1 MVVTQKSISTS
12 AWVMKLQHTKTSF
25 DTFLCASA
33 LLCMMLIPVL
43 EMMLRPLHARGI
55 DNAPSLVQHLGLL
68 MSMMGALAAE
78 RHEGLAR
85 LGNIGKL
92 FHNPRWESITR
103 AIGLLMSV
111 VMCGALGFA
120 GLELA
125 RSEWGST
132 HTLSYG
138 FPLAFAQGLLPL
150 GFVLIGL
157 RLGERAC
164 ALLAGQLQSQGELE
178 SHHPHHSHLS
188 PESKDPSTVSL
199 PHLGFSIVAAI
210 VCAAGYGLAQTGW
223 IENCPFPV
231 LILILLFMLALDAP
245 IFAVMA
251 GLAWALFAG
260 EGLPLAS
267 LALSHYQI
275 TINPSLPALPLF
287 TLAGLLLAS
296 GQSSQR
302 LSALFISIFGAGQIG
317 TMTAVAVLC
326 SCFTA
331 LTGGSGVTI
340 LALGGLLMPLLTRA
354 NYPERQSM
362 GLITSASALGVLLA
376 PAVPLIMYA
385 IIARIPINT
394 MFVAGIVP
402 AVLMVM
408 CLVLLGLVM
417 KTRSSPK
424 GSLGEE
430 RRHEHHATFLSCA
443 WAAKWELLAPV
454 VAIGSLVSGLTTPT
468 ESAAITALYAATVQL
483 LFQREIDLKAFWA
496 SLTQTAQLIG
506 GVMLIMGLAL
516 GLTNYLIDQG
526 IPDQA
531 IEQFQSITH
540 NKYWF
545 LLALNVFLLIC
556 GALMEIYAALIVL
569 VPLLLP
575 LAMSYGVDPL
585 HFGIIFL
592 ANLEIGFLCPPAGM
606 NIYFAAAVF
615 NKPIHE
621 VVRSVLTPAL
631 AFFIGSLILSCVP
644 TLVTF
649 LPDLLEMSR

>member
-1 MVVTQKSISTS
+1 
-12 AWVMKLQHTKTSF
+12 
-25 DTFLCASA
+25 
-33 LLCMMLIPVL
+33 
-43 EMMLRPLHARGI
+43 
-55 DNAPSLVQHLGLL
+55 
-68 MSMMGALAAE
+68 
-78 RHEGLAR
+78 
-85 LGNIGKL
+85 
-92 FHNPRWESITR
+92 
-103 AIGLLMSV
+103 
-111 VMCGALGFA
+111 
-120 GLELA
+120 
-125 RSEWGST
+125 
-132 HTLSYG
+132 
-138 FPLAFAQGLLPL
+138 
-150 GFVLIGL
+150 
-157 RLGERAC
+157 
-164 ALLAGQLQSQGELE
+164 
-178 SHHPHHSHLS
+178 
-188 PESKDPSTVSL
+188 
-199 PHLGFSIVAAI
+199 
-210 VCAAGYGLAQTGW
+210 
-223 IENCPFPV
+223 
-231 LILILLFMLALDAP
+231 
-245 IFAVMA
+245 
-251 GLAWALFAG
+251 
-260 EGLPLAS
+260 
-267 LALSHYQI
+267 
-275 TINPSLPALPLF
+275 
-287 TLAGLLLAS
+287 
-296 GQSSQR
+296 
-302 LSALFISIFGAGQIG
+302 
-317 TMTAVAVLC
+317 MTAVAVLC

-340 LALGGLLMPLLTRA
+340 LALGGLLMPLLTTA

-385 IIARIPINT
+385 IIAKIPINT

-402 AVLMVM
+402 AMLMVM
-408 CLVLLGLVM
+408 CLVALGLLM
-417 KTRSSPK
+417 RTRPGQEMPAPRNALPDTPRNPGHSAPR
-424 GSLGEE
+424 GG
-430 RRHEHHATFLSCA
+430 FLHCA

-468 ESAAITALYAATVQL
+468 ESAAITALYAAIVQIAL
-483 LFQREIDLKAFWA
+483 KREIDLKGFWG

-615 NKPIHE
+615 HKPIHE

-644 TLVTF
+644 ALVTF
-649 LPDLLEMSR
+649 LPELLGMSR

>member
-1 MVVTQKSISTS
+1 MPNSTNRS
-12 AWVMKLQHTKTSF
+12 LDNAL
-25 DTFLCASA
+25 AGGA
-33 LLCMMLIPVL
+33 LLCMMLSPGL
-43 EMMLRPLHARGI
+43 EMLLRPWQARGI
-55 DNAPSLVQHLGLL
+55 DNAASLVQHLGLG
-68 MSMMGALAAE
+68 MSMLGALAAE
-78 RHEGLAR
+78 RHAGLAR
-85 LGNIGKL
+85 LGNVGRY
-92 FHNPRWESITR
+92 FNHPRASLYTQT
-103 AIGLLMSV
+103 AGLVLSA
-111 VMCGALGFA
+111 VMCGGLSFA

-125 RSEWGST
+125 VSEWNSN

-138 FPLAFAQGLLPL
+138 MPLAYAQGLLPL
-150 GFVLIGL
+150 GFALIGM
-157 RLGERAC
+157 RLGARAVMAWGGDALPGLPGLPGLTGLTGLMGLRGLGASVLAHAGALAMC
-164 ALLAGQLQSQGELE
+164 ALGYTIAQMGLVEDAPKVL
-178 SHHPHHSHLS
+178 
-188 PESKDPSTVSL
+188 VY
-199 PHLGFSIVAAI
+199 AA
-210 VCAAGYGLAQTGW
+210 
-223 IENCPFPV
+223 
-231 LILILLFMLALDAP
+231 LITMLALDAP

-251 GLAWALFAG
+251 GLAWVLFAG

-302 LSALFISIFGAGQIG
+302 LSRLFISIFGAGQIG
-317 TMTAVAVLC
+317 TMIAVAVLC

-340 LALGGLLMPLLTRA
+340 LALGGLLMPLLTQA
-354 NYPERQSM
+354 HYPERQSM

-385 IIARIPINT
+385 IIAKIPINT

-402 AVLMVM
+402 AIVMVT
-408 CLVLLGLVM
+408 CLVVLGLVLNRGQRD
-417 KTRSSPK
+417 RSNPADPTSTAQDPAAAPP
-424 GSLGEE
+424 SRVALVMQ
-430 RRHEHHATFLSCA
+430 SA
-443 WAAKWELLAPV
+443 WDARWELFAPV

-468 ESAAITALYAATVQL
+468 ESAAITALYAALVQVV
-483 LFQREIDLKAFWA
+483 FKKDIDAKAFWA
-496 SLTQTAQLIG
+496 CLTQTAQLVG

-545 LLALNVFLLIC
+545 LLGLNVFLLIC

-575 LAMSYGVDPL
+575 LAMSYGVDPM

-606 NIYFAAAVF
+606 NIYFASAVF
-615 NKPIHE
+615 QKPIHE
-621 VVRSVLTPAL
+621 VVQSVLTPAL
-631 AFFIGSLILSCVP
+631 AFFLGSLILSCAP
-644 TLVTF
+644 ILVTF
-649 LPDLLEMSR
+649 LPDLFQMSR

>member
-1 MVVTQKSISTS
+1 MTS
-12 AWVMKLQHTKTSF
+12 SSNHSSNHSSNRSLDNAL
-25 DTFLCASA
+25 AAGA

-43 EMMLRPLHARGI
+43 EMLLRPWQARGI
-55 DNAPSLVQHLGLL
+55 DNAASLVQHLGLV
-68 MSMMGALAAE
+68 MSMLGALAAE
-78 RHEGLAR
+78 RHGGLAR
-85 LGNIGKL
+85 LGNVGRYFK
-92 FHNPRWESITR
+92 NPQASLLTQT
-103 AIGLLMSV
+103 AGLVMSA
-111 VMCGALGFA
+111 VMCGGLSFA
-120 GLELA
+120 GWELA
-125 RSEWGST
+125 ASEWDSA

-138 FPLAFAQGLLPL
+138 LPLAYAQGLLPL
-150 GFVLIGL
+150 GFALIGI
-157 RLGERAC
+157 RLGARAVNALGADALPALLSTALAHGGALALC
-164 ALLAGQLQSQGELE
+164 ALGFAIAQMGILEEAPKVLVYLA
-178 SHHPHHSHLS
+178 
-188 PESKDPSTVSL
+188 
-199 PHLGFSIVAAI
+199 
-210 VCAAGYGLAQTGW
+210 
-223 IENCPFPV
+223 
-231 LILILLFMLALDAP
+231 LLTMLALDAP

-251 GLAWALFAG
+251 GLAWLLFAG

-275 TINPSLPALPLF
+275 TVNPSLPALPLF

-302 LSALFISIFGAGQIG
+302 LSRLFISIFGAGQIG
-317 TMTAVAVLC
+317 TMVAVAVLC

-340 LALGGLLMPLLTRA
+340 LALGGLLMPLLTQA
-354 NYPERQSM
+354 HYPERQSM

-385 IIARIPINT
+385 IIAKIPINT

-402 AVLMVM
+402 AIVMVT
-408 CLVLLGLVM
+408 CLVVLGLVLN
-417 KTRSSPK
+417 RRQLDRSHRADPSSPAQNPAAP
-424 GSLGEE
+424 GPS
-430 RRHEHHATFLSCA
+430 RAQRVVQSA
-443 WAAKWELLAPV
+443 WEAKWELFAPV

-468 ESAAITALYAATVQL
+468 ESAAITALYAALVQVV
-483 LFQREIDLKAFWA
+483 FKKDIDAQAFWA
-496 SLTQTAQLIG
+496 CLTQTAQLIG

-545 LLALNVFLLIC
+545 LLGLNVFLLIC

-575 LAMSYGVDPL
+575 LATSYGVDPM

-606 NIYFAAAVF
+606 NIYFASAVF
-615 NKPIHE
+615 QKPIHE
-621 VVRSVLTPAL
+621 VVQSVLTPAL
-631 AFFIGSLILSCVP
+631 AFFLGSLILSCAP
-644 TLVTF
+644 ILVTF
-649 LPDLLEMSR
+649 LPDLFQMSR

>member
-1 MVVTQKSISTS
+1 
-12 AWVMKLQHTKTSF
+12 MKLHPSKPSL
-25 DTFLCASA
+25 DNLLAASA
-33 LLCMMLIPVL
+33 LLFMMLIPVL
-43 EMMLRPLHARGI
+43 EMLLRPLHSRGI

-85 LGNIGKL
+85 LGNMGRY
-92 FHNPRWESITR
+92 FNNPQVSVYTR
-103 AIGLLMSV
+103 AAGLFMSS
-111 VMCGALGFA
+111 VMCGALSFA

-125 RSEWGST
+125 RSEWGSA

-138 FPLAFAQGLLPL
+138 LPLAFAQGLLPL
-150 GFVLIGL
+150 GFVLIGI
-157 RLGERAC
+157 RLGARAGVHLGGQTTPGLMTTAWTTLVATGVC
-164 ALLAGQLQSQGELE
+164 AL
-178 SHHPHHSHLS
+178 
-188 PESKDPSTVSL
+188 
-199 PHLGFSIVAAI
+199 
-210 VCAAGYGLAQTGW
+210 GYGLAQVGW
-223 IENCPFPV
+223 MENCPTLLVMLLLV
-231 LILILLFMLALDAP
+231 LMLALDAP

-251 GLAWALFAG
+251 GLAWVLFAS

-267 LALSHYQI
+267 LSLSHYQI

-296 GQSSQR
+296 GQSSKR
-302 LSALFISIFGAGQIG
+302 LSELFISIFGAGQIG

-340 LALGGLLMPLLTRA
+340 LALGGLLMPLLTKA

-402 AVLMVM
+402 AMLMVM
-408 CLVLLGLVM
+408 CLVVLGLIM
-417 KTRSSPK
+417 KTHPGQELTAQRNARPEAAHNRVQNAPN
-424 GSLGEE
+424 GG
-430 RRHEHHATFLSCA
+430 FLHCA
-443 WAAKWELLAPV
+443 WAAKWELFAPV

-468 ESAAITALYAATVQL
+468 ESAAITALYAAIVQIAL
-483 LFQREIDLKAFWA
+483 KREIDLKGFWG

-526 IPDQA
+526 IPDLA

-615 NKPIHE
+615 KKPIHE

-644 TLVTF
+644 ALVTF
-649 LPDLLEMSR
+649 LPELLGMSR

>member
-1 MVVTQKSISTS
+1 
-12 AWVMKLQHTKTSF
+12 MKLRPNSPAVENH
-25 DTFLCASA
+25 LAASA
-33 LLCMMLIPVL
+33 LFLMMLIPVF
-43 EMMLRPLHARGI
+43 EMLLRPLQARGV
-55 DNAPSLVQHLGLL
+55 DNAPSLVQHLGLM
-68 MSMMGALAAE
+68 MSMLGALAAE
-78 RHEGLAR
+78 RHAGLAR
-85 LGNIGKL
+85 LGNIGRY
-92 FHNPRWESITR
+92 FNSPRAPRYTQSAGMIMS
-103 AIGLLMSV
+103 AVICGGLSY
-111 VMCGALGFA
+111 A
-120 GLELA
+120 GLDLA
-125 RSEWGST
+125 RSEWDSA

-138 FPLAFAQGLLPL
+138 LPLAYAQGLLPL
-150 GFVLIGL
+150 GFLLIGV
-157 RLGERAC
+157 RLGARAC
-164 ALLAGQLQSQGELE
+164 NALSRHPSDHLAQKLWTQA
-178 SHHPHHSHLS
+178 
-188 PESKDPSTVSL
+188 VA
-199 PHLGFSIVAAI
+199 LGL
-210 VCAAGYGLAQTGW
+210 CALGYGVAQMGLMQDAPKVLAYG
-223 IENCPFPV
+223 
-231 LILILLFMLALDAP
+231 LLLLMLALDAP

-251 GLAWALFAG
+251 GLAWVLFAG

-296 GQSSQR
+296 GQSSKR
-302 LSALFISIFGAGQIG
+302 LSTLFICIFGAGQIG
-317 TMTAVAVLC
+317 TMAAVAVLC

-354 NYPERQSM
+354 HYPERQSM
-362 GLITSASALGVLLA
+362 GLITAASALGVLLA

-385 IIARIPINT
+385 IIAKIPINT
-394 MFVAGIVP
+394 MFVAGILP
-402 AVLMVM
+402 ALLMVA
-408 CLVLLGLVM
+408 CLVILGLVVKGRQKDASTSPLKVQATNEEALDP
-417 KTRSSPK
+417 KTARASVLQS
-424 GSLGEE
+424 
-430 RRHEHHATFLSCA
+430 A
-443 WAAKWELLAPV
+443 WAAKWELIAPV

-468 ESAAITALYAATVQL
+468 ESAAITALYAALVQVV
-483 LFQREIDLKAFWA
+483 FKKDLDVKGFWA
-496 SLTQTAQLIG
+496 CLTQTAQLIG

-526 IPDQA
+526 IPDMA

-575 LAMSYGVDPL
+575 LAMSYGVDPV
-585 HFGIIFL
+585 HFGIVFL

-615 NKPIHE
+615 QKPIHE

-631 AFFIGSLILSCVP
+631 AFFLGSLILSCTP
-644 TLVTF
+644 ILVTF
-649 LPDLLEMSR
+649 LPDLFQMSR

>member
-1 MVVTQKSISTS
+1 
-12 AWVMKLQHTKTSF
+12 MKLHSSKPAL
-25 DTFLCASA
+25 DNLLAASA
-33 LLCMMLIPVL
+33 LLFMMLIPVT
-43 EMMLRPLHARGI
+43 EMLLRPLHSRGI

-85 LGNIGKL
+85 LGNVGRYFNNPKVTIYARAAGL
-92 FHNPRWESITR
+92 F
-103 AIGLLMSV
+103 MSS
-111 VMCGALGFA
+111 VMCGALSFA

-125 RSEWGST
+125 QSEWGSA

-138 FPLAFAQGLLPL
+138 LPLAFAQGLLPL
-150 GFVLIGL
+150 GFVLIGI
-157 RLGERAC
+157 RLGARAGILLGGQPTAGLLSTTWATLVATGVC
-164 ALLAGQLQSQGELE
+164 AL
-178 SHHPHHSHLS
+178 
-188 PESKDPSTVSL
+188 
-199 PHLGFSIVAAI
+199 
-210 VCAAGYGLAQTGW
+210 GYGVAQAGW
-223 IENCPFPV
+223 MDQCPTV
-231 LILILLFMLALDAP
+231 LVMVLLVLMLALDAP

-251 GLAWALFAG
+251 GLAWVLFAS

-267 LALSHYQI
+267 LSLSHYQI

-296 GQSSQR
+296 GQSSKR
-302 LSALFISIFGAGQIG
+302 LSELFISIFGAGQIG

-340 LALGGLLMPLLTRA
+340 LALGGLLMPLLTTA

-385 IIARIPINT
+385 IIAKIPINT

-402 AVLMVM
+402 AMLMVM
-408 CLVLLGLVM
+408 CLVALGLLM
-417 KTRSSPK
+417 RTRPGQEMPAPRNALPDAPRNPGHSAPR
-424 GSLGEE
+424 GG
-430 RRHEHHATFLSCA
+430 FLHCA

-468 ESAAITALYAATVQL
+468 ESAAITALYAAIVQIAL
-483 LFQREIDLKAFWA
+483 KREIDLKGFWG

-585 HFGIIFL
+585 HFGVIFL

-615 NKPIHE
+615 HKPIHE

-644 TLVTF
+644 ALVTF
-649 LPDLLEMSR
+649 LPELLGMSR